1 MRLNNIKIFAAAAA
15 IVAAAAAGALAP
27 SVVFNQRSENR
38 LKKSALKSS
47 LLYPA
52 GLIFAQVIFLAS

>member
-52 GLIFAQVIFLAS
+52 GPNFCLGYFVG